1 MKRKTEDSSVPAWAR
16 SSQVDDRP
24 EWSKPTTLKCMHDH
38 LEFRDSGTRIACT
51 NPTCG
56 LTWFRET
63 VPGSMMP
70 FMGLVP
76 LEERP
81 YHGEKR
87 SNPYVTQT
95 YPLHMV
101 SK

>member
-1 MKRKTEDSSVPAWAR
+1 MKKKTEDSSVPAWAR

-24 EWSKPTTLKCMHDH
+24 EWCKPTKPICLHDY
-38 LEFRDSGTRIACT
+38 LEFRDMGTRIVCV

-63 VPGSMMP
+63 SPGSMVS

-76 LEERP
+76 PEERVP
-81 YHGEKR
+81 HGEMR
-87 SNPYVTQT
+87 SNPYVIRT
-95 YPLHMV
+95 YPLRTIG
-101 SK
+101 K